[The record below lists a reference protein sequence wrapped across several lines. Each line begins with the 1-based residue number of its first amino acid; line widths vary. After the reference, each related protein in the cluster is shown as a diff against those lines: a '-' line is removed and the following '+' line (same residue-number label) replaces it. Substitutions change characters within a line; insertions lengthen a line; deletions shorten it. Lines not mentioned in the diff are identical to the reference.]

1 MNTVRQAA
9 ARICR
14 VLITL
19 FAAAVIVEVFPAGSS
34 RTASAPCASISARL
48 VGADPDTGTG
58 TGGAGR
64 VRRLRT

>member
-9 ARICR
+9 AWICR

-34 RTASAPCASISARL
+34 RTASAPCASISARSA
-48 VGADPDTGTG
+48 GTGTGTG